1 MFEEKR
7 IQTEPQSFRI
17 GKSKKNIF
25 FIFAPSFSQL
35 MILKTFSGKA
45 EDECVSKRGRHIILG
60 YQRDRNAATHCVDG
74 DIF

>member
-1 MFEEKR
+1 
-7 IQTEPQSFRI
+7 
-17 GKSKKNIF
+17 
-25 FIFAPSFSQL
+25 

>member
-1 MFEEKR
+1 MFEKKR

-17 GKSKKNIF
+17 GKSKKKM
-25 FIFAPSFSQL
+25 FIFAPSISQL

-45 EDECVSKRGRHIILG
+45 EDECVSKRERHIILG
-60 YQRDRNAATHCVDG
+60 YLRDRNAATHSVDG